1 MTSRILRFLIQFTI
15 GIAILLWL
23 LSLADLNKVFSILTT
38 VNILNLVLASA
49 FFIVASTFVAL
60 SLYISLKPFNSTIS
74 MNKTILASFAGQ
86 LLSDITPARSGYFA
100 TPLILNKLCNLSI
113 GEGITGVFITGITN
127 SIIKVVFAVLGI
139 LYFIRFLPIHPSL
152 INSIIIS
159 VIILI
164 IGSIILLIL
173 TLEKSTL
180 KIISIFER
188 FPFIR
193 RIVFKTSEL
202 ISQIQYEIKKT
213 KRVIHHVTLLML
225 LSLIANATALYIIYN
240 TLWLGD
246 ITLIDFIFIAAI
258 VSTLMYLPITIS
270 GLGVQETGYIILL
283 TLFGTPLEI
292 ALIFSLI
299 VRLLFTG
306 TDIIGVPTLI
316 KLWYIL
322 KETQ

>member
-1 MTSRILRFLIQFTI
+1 
-15 GIAILLWL
+15 
-23 LSLADLNKVFSILTT
+23 
-38 VNILNLVLASA
+38 
-49 FFIVASTFVAL
+49 
-60 SLYISLKPFNSTIS
+60 
-74 MNKTILASFAGQ
+74 
-86 LLSDITPARSGYFA
+86 
-100 TPLILNKLCNLSI
+100 
-113 GEGITGVFITGITN
+113 
-127 SIIKVVFAVLGI
+127 
-139 LYFIRFLPIHPSL
+139 
-152 INSIIIS
+152 
-159 VIILI
+159 
-164 IGSIILLIL
+164 
-173 TLEKSTL
+173 
-180 KIISIFER
+180 
-188 FPFIR
+188 
-193 RIVFKTSEL
+193 
-202 ISQIQYEIKKT
+202 
-213 KRVIHHVTLLML
+213 ML